1 VTEVI
6 DIQGVDP
13 EKRLSSGFY
22 ICKYME
28 SSHSSSLQKV
38 SSHSML
44 QRGME
49 YSHYTYAYTDFLQ
62 AKYNS
67 SQTDPFSL
75 AIQRLHIS
83 VIPESLPCRE
93 AERRTVEDYI
103 REAVSC
109 KGGVRRPVYICGMPG
124 KSWDILKFGFLLVAH
139 LCIC

>member
-1 VTEVI
+1 VQGAVTEVI
-6 DIQGVDP
+6 DIKGVDP
-13 EKRLSSGFY
+13 EKRLSSSY
-22 ICKYME
+22 YTCKYME

-49 YSHYTYAYTDFLQ
+49 YSHYAYAYTDFLQ
-62 AKYNS
+62 VKYNS
-67 SQTDPFSL
+67 IQTDPFSQ

-93 AERRTVEDYI
+93 AERRTIEDYI

-124 KSWDILKFGFLLVAH
+124 RCTAVQ
-139 LCIC
+139 